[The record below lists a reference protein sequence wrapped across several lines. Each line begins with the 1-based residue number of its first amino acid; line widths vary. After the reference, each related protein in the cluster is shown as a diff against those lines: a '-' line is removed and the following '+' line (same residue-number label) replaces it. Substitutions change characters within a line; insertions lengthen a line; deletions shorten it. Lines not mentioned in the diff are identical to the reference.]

1 MEILKVHVNVT
12 DMIEVTGAQS
22 TVRQLFFDG
31 YADGDFFQGT
41 IMKGGID
48 TQISDKNGTTVLS
61 ARYFIEGKD
70 CDNQSCKLFIENYAE
85 AKDGEKMVT
94 KPKIYTDSKA
104 LAYWESAALQGE
116 LETQNGEVLITIS
129 TVDE

>member
-1 MEILKVHVNVT
+1 MEILKVHVKIT
-12 DMIEVTGAQS
+12 DMIEVIGAQS

-31 YADGDFFQGT
+31 YVDGDFFNGT

-70 CDNQSCKLFIENYAE
+70 SDNQACKIFIENYAE

-104 LAYWESAALQGE
+104 LAHWENATLQGE